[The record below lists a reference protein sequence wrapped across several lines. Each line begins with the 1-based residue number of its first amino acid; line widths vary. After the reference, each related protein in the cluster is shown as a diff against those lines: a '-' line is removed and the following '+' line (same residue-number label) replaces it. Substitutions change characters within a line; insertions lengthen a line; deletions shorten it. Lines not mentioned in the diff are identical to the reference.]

1 MADDIN
7 FVFKKELTEHGKFLT
22 EALRKRLEE
31 MKLIKTGDLLKS
43 IDYNVVESGSV
54 ATLQVNFN
62 TYGRA
67 FEIRF
72 YRSQNS
78 LKHNTETRQN
88 REKLKDKKTKDARW
102 YSKTA
107 YGTVKRLRVN
117 LLLGEFPD
125 QVKQQVQNQIQ
136 KYYA

>member
-22 EALRKRLEE
+22 EALRKKLQD
-31 MKLIKTGDLLKS
+31 MKLIKSGELLRS
-43 IDYNVVESGSV
+43 IDYNVVESGGQ
-54 ATLQVNFN
+54 ATLQVSFN
-62 TYGRA
+62 TYGRSI
-67 FEIRF
+67 EIRF

-78 LKHNTETRQN
+78 MKLSTETRQN
-88 REKLKDKKTKDARW
+88 REKLKDKKKKDSRW

-117 LLLGEFPD
+117 LLTGDFPD
-125 QVKQQVQNQIQ
+125 QVKQQVQDQIQ